1 MLKKVPMLC
10 KGVKDEPDNLLD
22 QITDQINPV
31 NTDGH
36 GCKLSSRS
44 SKQIIFL
51 LTTALAES
59 VICNHV

>member
-36 GCKLSSRS
+36 GCKFSSRFVQTDNICT
-44 SKQIIFL
+44 KNG
-51 LTTALAES
+51 LA
-59 VICNHV
+59 